1 MKKITLTSIVTILG
15 TLAFSFPVLAATTV
29 TLTPAN
35 VKVATGQQFN
45 MVVTVDPQG
54 TKNMV
59 EKVEVDFPADLLEVT
74 SFTPGNGGMVLN
86 QTGFDLTDNTNGVL
100 VKTAG
105 YTGGI
110 SAPTMFGTI
119 LFTAKKAG
127 SGTVKV
133 GGQSAAF
140 SVSGQSP
147 ITGVSSTF
155 TVNAASVSPTPKAK
169 TPVPSL
175 APVTT
180 VAGEVVTATD
190 TPAAVSIAANTQ
202 VAAAAAVISSS
213 TTDAGSGSITWVL
226 VILVVILIV
235 IIGYMAMRR
244 KR

>member
-59 EKVEVDFPADLLEVT
+59 EKVEVDFPADLLEVA

-127 SGTVKV
+127 SGVVKV

-140 SVSGQSP
+140 LASGQTP

-190 TPAAVSIAANTQ
+190 TPAAVSVAANAQ
-202 VAAAAAVISSS
+202 VAAAADAISSS
-213 TTDAGSGSITWVL
+213 TTSSAGWGTITWVL
-226 VILVVILIV
+226 VILVVILII
-235 IIGYMAMRR
+235 IIGYMVVRR
-244 KR
+244 K